1 MVTRKDLNGDVIWGE
16 QAISLDDALRAYTWN
31 SAYASFEEGI
41 KGSLE
46 PGKLG
51 DVTVWETDLHAIDPE
66 ALKSIR
72 PDFTIADGVVEFERE
87 A

>member
-1 MVTRKDLNGDVIWGE
+1 
-16 QAISLDDALRAYTWN
+16 LRAYTWN
-31 SAYASFEEGI
+31 GAYASFEEGI

-51 DVTVWETDLHAIDPE
+51 DVTVWETDLHDIDAE

-72 PDFTIADGVVEFERE
+72 PDYTIADGAIVYERN
-87 A
+87 